1 MYGSCDMDD
10 EILEL
15 YFARDEA
22 AISRTKT
29 QYGKLIN
36 SVAYGILRSA
46 EDAEECENDVY
57 MRVWNSIPPS
67 RPARFKAYLCK
78 ITRGLALDRYDYQ
91 HAQKRGEALPLDD
104 LENSLKSAL
113 NAEDRLSEQELSGL
127 LNSFL
132 KKQDYDTRV
141 IFLRRFWFSDSIKET
156 ARRLH
161 VSESM
166 VKSRISRTLKKLR
179 KFLNE
184 QGYDV

>member
-1 MYGSCDMDD
+1 MYSICDADD

-36 SVAYGILRSA
+36 SVAYGILHSA

-57 MRVWNSIPPS
+57 MRIWNSIPPS

-78 ITRGLALDRYDYQ
+78 IARGVALDRYDYR
-91 HAQKRGEALPLDD
+91 HAQKRGETLPLDE
-104 LENSLKSAL
+104 LEGCLKSTV
-113 NAEDRLSEQELSGL
+113 NAEDRLSEQELSEL

-132 KKQDYDTRV
+132 KAQDYNTRV
-141 IFLRRFWFSDSIKET
+141 IFLRRFWFSDSVKDIAK
-156 ARRLH
+156 RFH

-166 VKSRISRTLKKLR
+166 VKSRISRTLKKLH
-179 KFLNE
+179 KYLNE
-184 QGYDV
+184 QGYDI